1 MAEGYI
7 EQLLRAQVEQQVRD
21 ELAVTQE
28 AARLAQEA
36 MEAVITEL
44 AKLAG
49 EG

>member
-21 ELAVTQE
+21 ELAATQE

-36 MEAVITEL
+36 MEAEL
-44 AKLAG
+44 ANLARLAG
-49 EG
+49 EK